1 MEAGQSAVAAL
12 TSAAVGAFEHL
23 LERPEVAELLPPV
36 VD

>member
-1 MEAGQSAVAAL
+1 VERGEEAIRSYVQS
-12 TSAAVGAFEHL
+12 AVGAFEHL

>member
-1 MEAGQSAVAAL
+1 VSSLAAMAVS
-12 TSAAVGAFEHL
+12 TFEGL